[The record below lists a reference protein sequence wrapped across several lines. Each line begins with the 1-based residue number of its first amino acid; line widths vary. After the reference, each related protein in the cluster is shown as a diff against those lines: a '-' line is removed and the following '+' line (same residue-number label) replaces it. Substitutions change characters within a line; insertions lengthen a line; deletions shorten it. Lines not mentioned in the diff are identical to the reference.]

1 MVGFDRNGRSCRV
14 KSVVYVVFMIYISMC
29 VQDDGALEQIEPH
42 EGIKHVRIMREMED
56 FQSFI
61 PPN

>member
-1 MVGFDRNGRSCRV
+1 
-14 KSVVYVVFMIYISMC
+14 MC